1 MYVRCNIKKKLVEV
15 FGNKL
20 TFIAVRPNIP
30 DVVISSEA
38 IESTVSMSGKESSI
52 ERVTSYL
59 REDSQEYCRSLPPLS
74 WAPTVEE
81 RCTENRLPPASATL
95 F

>member
-1 MYVRCNIKKKLVEV
+1 MKRKLVEF
-15 FGNKL
+15 FGNRH
-20 TFIAVRPNIP
+20 TFISIRPNTP
-30 DVVISSEA
+30 EVVISSEA
-38 IESTVSMSGKESSI
+38 IESTVSMPGKESSI

-81 RCTENRLPPASATL
+81 RCTENRLPPASVTL